1 MPYRIDTR
9 LDFNAKVLDF
19 DGEALIQLFLTPQE
33 LYSIEMDYC
42 PEPDDSR
49 GEEIRYALGNLI
61 NKLNADSMK
70 SYGEKLICPFEEGSA
85 EYNNYQTQI
94 TNK

>member
-9 LDFNAKVLDF
+9 FAFNAKVLDF

-33 LYSIEMDYC
+33 LYAIEMDYC
-42 PEPDDSR
+42 PEPDDR
-49 GEEIRYALGNLI
+49 HGDEIRCAISNLI
-61 NKLNADSMK
+61 RTLNADSME